1 MRHTFHFRQLAPLT
15 TLWLALA
22 ASAQT
27 AAPMHSPAS
36 AASGAM
42 QPGHM
47 QSMPS
52 RPMGKGMGGS
62 HDMKQSMMT
71 GMDGMQ
77 KMQMSGNVD
86 KDFAMMM
93 KMHHQQAVEM
103 SKMQLAHGQSAEMK
117 AMASRIIAAQN
128 KEIAQFDRWLAKQK

>member
-1 MRHTFHFRQLAPLT
+1 MRHTFHLRQLAPLT
-15 TLWLALA
+15 ALWLALA

-27 AAPMHSPAS
+27 PAPMSRPAS

-47 QSMPS
+47 GATPS
-52 RPMGKGMGGS
+52 RPMGKGMDGS

-71 GMDGMQ
+71 GMDRMQ
-77 KMQMSGNVD
+77 KMQMSGNLD

-93 KMHHQQAVEM
+93 KMHHEQAVEM
-103 SKMQLAHGQSAEMK
+103 AKMQLAHGKSADMK

>member
-15 TLWLALA
+15 TIWLALA

>member
-15 TLWLALA
+15 ALWLALA
-22 ASAQT
+22 ASAQP

-36 AASGAM
+36 AAGTM
-42 QPGHM
+42 QPGQM

-52 RPMGKGMGGS
+52 RPMAPGMGGS

-71 GMDGMQ
+71 GMDSMQ

-93 KMHHQQAVEM
+93 KMHHQQGVEM
-103 SKMQLAHGQSAEMK
+103 AKMQLAQGKSAEMK
-117 AMASRIIAAQN
+117 AMASRIIATQN
-128 KEIAQFDRWLAKQK
+128 IEIAQFDGWLAKQK

>member
-1 MRHTFHFRQLAPLT
+1 MRHTFHLRQLAPLT
-15 TLWLALA
+15 ALWLALA

-27 AAPMHSPAS
+27 PAPMSRPAS

-47 QSMPS
+47 GATPS
-52 RPMGKGMGGS
+52 RPMGKGMDGS

-77 KMQMSGNVD
+77 KMQMSGNLD

-93 KMHHQQAVEM
+93 KMHHEQAVEM
-103 SKMQLAHGQSAEMK
+103 AKMQLAHGKSADMK